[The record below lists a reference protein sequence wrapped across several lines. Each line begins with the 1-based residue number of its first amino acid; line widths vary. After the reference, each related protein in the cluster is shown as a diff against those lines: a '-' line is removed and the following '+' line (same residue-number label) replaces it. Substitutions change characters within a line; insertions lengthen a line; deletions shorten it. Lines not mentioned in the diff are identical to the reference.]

1 MLVASLKPIRKWS
14 VPLYGTYMLALVRAL
29 CEGEMRLMGTD
40 RLHAIATGADPA
52 VASAAACLCAEL
64 AAARWSNPEE
74 ARADFPKAVTRG
86 SKLEIPLD
94 DENRVVLL
102 VNYRLA
108 TILVEFAGPVGA
120 ATAILRKTRKN
131 A

>member
-1 MLVASLKPIRKWS
+1 M
-14 VPLYGTYMLALVRAL
+14 
-29 CEGEMRLMGTD
+29 MGTN

-52 VASAAACLCAEL
+52 LASATACLRAEL
-64 AAARWSNPEE
+64 VAARWSDPEE
-74 ARADFPKAVTRG
+74 AAAAFPNAVTRG
-86 SKLEIPLD
+86 SRLEIPLN
-94 DENRVVLL
+94 DENHVVLQ

-120 ATAILRKTRKN
+120 AAAKLRKTRKN